1 MPGKTT
7 PRQLRPDQPPN
18 VLRVIGA
25 AAIFPLRL
33 ALYYAFPFPP
43 SRPVAAVILPSQSR
57 KGYETTRAGCGA
69 HPHRRARPVVHTNQ
83 RQQKE
88 HHDSH

>member
-25 AAIFPLRL
+25 AAIFPFRL
-33 ALYYAFPFPP
+33 ALYHAFPSPP
-43 SRPVAAVILPSQSR
+43 SRAVAAVILPSQSR
-57 KGYETTRAGCGA
+57 KDYETTCAGCGA
-69 HPHRRARPVVHTNQ
+69 RPDRRTQPVVHTNQ
-83 RQQKE
+83 RQPKGA
-88 HHDSH
+88 S